1 MPTTG
6 DPTYLAELD
15 RDRELHIAK
24 AAGYTGD
31 SPDAWANFREA
42 ERWGSTALEGCFIRM
57 GDKYRRA
64 QSVYANPA
72 HNQVGETLLDT
83 LRDLGAYARIAVCL
97 LLEQD
102 AKEVRLREKID
113 DVFGVIAQVNGH
125 DETAEVSTTGTWIQR
140 ALPTDWDNVQA
151 GNHTHGPLMADLT
164 HSHAGQDRLHRH
176 SARAV

>member
-24 AAGYTGD
+24 AAGYTGENAD
-31 SPDAWANFREA
+31 SWANFREA

-97 LLEQD
+97 LLEQVEAD
-102 AKEVRLREKID
+102 ERLRAKVD
-113 DVFGVIAQVNGH
+113 NVFGVIAQVNGH
-125 DETAEVSTTGTWIQR
+125 DEPEPMAGETRLYGLDTAPG
-140 ALPTDWDNVQA
+140 AWDLQA
-151 GNHTHGPLMADLT
+151 GNHMHGPLIADLT
-164 HSHAGQDRLHRH
+164 HSHPGQTTLHRH
-176 SARAV
+176 AASR